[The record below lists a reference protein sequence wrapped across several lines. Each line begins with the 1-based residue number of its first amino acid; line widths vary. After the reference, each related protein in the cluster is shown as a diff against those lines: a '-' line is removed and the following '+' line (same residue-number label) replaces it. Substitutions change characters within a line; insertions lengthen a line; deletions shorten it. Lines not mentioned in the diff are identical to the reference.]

1 MEKEFQETR
10 FSAKILDLYLQSNRC
25 DVKHKQRRRHS
36 YQASALS
43 KIIQVF
49 SQEYLGTASYTES
62 ESNRR

>member
-10 FSAKILDLYLQSNRC
+10 FSAKILDLNLQSNRC
-25 DVKHKQRRRHS
+25 DVKHKQRGDILTKR
-36 YQASALS
+36 LS